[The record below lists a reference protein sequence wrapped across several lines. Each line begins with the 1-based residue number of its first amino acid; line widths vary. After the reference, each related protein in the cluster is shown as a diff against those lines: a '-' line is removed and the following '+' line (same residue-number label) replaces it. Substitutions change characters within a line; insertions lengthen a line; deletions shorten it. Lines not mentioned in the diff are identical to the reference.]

1 MNPMSSGAMDFSS
14 VPEKPADV
22 IFDTKTKYKADSNPN
37 KLNLGVGAYRDDNLK
52 PYVLNVVKKAE
63 TRILKDLED
72 GVTNKEY
79 LPIGGDMEYCKLSQ
93 QLILG
98 EDNRQLNSGC
108 VAGIQTLSGT
118 GSLRVL
124 GEFVKL
130 FFPNATMWL
139 SSPTWG
145 NHKKIF
151 AKAGLNQ
158 KSYRYWKESTRGL
171 DFEGLMADL
180 GSAKRGD
187 VVLLHACAHNPTG
200 VDPTEAQWRQI
211 GHLCKRQG
219 LFALFDS
226 AYQGYGTGDLVK
238 DRFAVTLFADMGLSF
253 MIAQSYSKNLGLYGE
268 RAGCASVV
276 CDSPETAKA
285 CQSQLCGVVRPMWS
299 NPPKH
304 GAYIVKKILGDPQ
317 LFKEWQTELQFMVR
331 RILTMRDQIRSNLEK
346 LGTPGTWNHVTDQ
359 IGMFSFTGLTK
370 EQVLYMRKKY
380 AIYFLTN
387 GRISIAGLST
397 KTVQY
402 FAKAADDAIRNA

>member
-1 MNPMSSGAMDFSS
+1 MNSGAMTFSA
-14 VPEKPADV
+14 VPIAIPDA
-22 IFDTKTKYKADSNPN
+22 IFDTKAKYKADTNPK
-37 KLNLGVGAYRDDNLK
+37 KLNLGVGAYRDDDLK

-63 TRILKDLED
+63 RLMLKDLED

-79 LPIGGDMEYCKLSQ
+79 LPIGGDAEFCKLSQ
-93 QLILG
+93 KLILG
-98 EDNRQLNSGC
+98 EDNKQFNSGC

-130 FFPNATMWL
+130 FYPNASIWL
-139 SSPTWG
+139 SNPTWG

-158 KSYRYWKESTRGL
+158 RSYRYWDESTRGL
-171 DFEGLMADL
+171 DFRGLMDDL
-180 GSAKRGD
+180 SHAKRGD
-187 VVLLHACAHNPTG
+187 VILLHACAHNPTG
-200 VDPTEAQWRQI
+200 VDPTKSQWGEI
-211 GHLCKRQG
+211 ADLCERKG

-226 AYQGYGTGDLVK
+226 AYQGYGTGDLVQ
-238 DRFAVTLFADMGLSF
+238 DRYAVKVFADKGLSF
-253 MIAQSYSKNLGLYGE
+253 MMAQSYSKNLGLYGE

-276 CDSPETAKA
+276 CTSPSEAKA
-285 CQSQLCGVVRPMWS
+285 CHSQLCGVVRPMWS

-317 LFKEWQTELQFMVR
+317 LYKEWKTELSFMVK
-331 RILTMRDQIRSNLEK
+331 RILSMRDQIRSNLEK
-346 LGTPGTWNHVTDQ
+346 MGTPGTWNHITDQ

-370 EQVLYMRKKY
+370 AQVLYMRKKY
-380 AIYFLTN
+380 AIYFLTS
-387 GRISIAGLST
+387 GRISIAGLNSA
-397 KTVQY
+397 TVGY

>member
-1 MNPMSSGAMDFSS
+1 MNSGSMTFAD
-14 VPEKPADV
+14 VPIKPPDV
-22 IFDTKTKYKADSNPN
+22 IFDTKTKYKADPNPN
-37 KLNLGVGAYRDDNLK
+37 KLNLGVGAYRDDDLK

-63 TRILKDLED
+63 ALMLKDLND

-79 LPIGGDMEYCKLSQ
+79 LPIGGDQEFCKLSQ
-93 QLILG
+93 KLILG
-98 EDNRQLNSGC
+98 DDNRQLNNGC
-108 VAGIQTLSGT
+108 VTGIQTLSGT
-118 GSLRVL
+118 GSLRVC
-124 GEFVKL
+124 GEFIKL
-130 FFPNATMWL
+130 FYPNSTIWL
-139 SSPTWG
+139 SNPTWG

-151 AKAGLNQ
+151 AKCGLNQ
-158 KSYRYWKESTRGL
+158 QLYRYWDSSTRGL
-171 DFEGLMADL
+171 DFQGLMADL

-200 VDPTEAQWRQI
+200 VDPSDSQWRQI
-211 GHLCKRQG
+211 ADLMERRG

-226 AYQGYGTGDLVK
+226 AYQGYGTGDLIK
-238 DRFAVTLFADMGLSF
+238 DRYAVKVFADKGMSF

-276 CDSPETAKA
+276 CTSSAEAKA

-317 LFKEWQTELQFMVR
+317 LFKEWTVELSFMVK
-331 RILTMRDQIRSNLEK
+331 RILSMRDQIRSSLEK
-346 LGTPGTWNHVTDQ
+346 MGTPGTWNHITDQ

-370 EQVLYMRKKY
+370 DQVLYMRKHY

-387 GRISIAGLST
+387 GRISIAGLNS
-397 KTVQY
+397 KTVGY
-402 FAKAADDAIRNA
+402 FAKAADEAIRNA

>member
-1 MNPMSSGAMDFSS
+1 MTFAD
-14 VPEKPADV
+14 VPIKPPDV
-22 IFDTKTKYKADSNPN
+22 IFDTKTKYKADPNPN
-37 KLNLGVGAYRDDNLK
+37 KLNLGVGAYRDDDLK

-63 TRILKDLED
+63 ALMLKDLND

-79 LPIGGDMEYCKLSQ
+79 LPIGGDQEFCKLSQ
-93 QLILG
+93 KLILG
-98 EDNRQLNSGC
+98 DDNRQLNNGC

-118 GSLRVL
+118 GSLRVC
-124 GEFVKL
+124 GEFIKL
-130 FFPNATMWL
+130 FYPNSTIWL
-139 SSPTWG
+139 SNPTWG

-151 AKAGLNQ
+151 AKCGLNQ
-158 KSYRYWKESTRGL
+158 QLYRYWDSSTRGL
-171 DFEGLMADL
+171 DFQGLMADL

-200 VDPTEAQWRQI
+200 VDPSDAQWRQI
-211 GHLCKRQG
+211 ADLMERRG

-226 AYQGYGTGDLVK
+226 AYQGYGTGDLIK
-238 DRFAVTLFADMGLSF
+238 DRYAVKVFADKGMSF

-276 CDSPETAKA
+276 CTSPAEAKA

-317 LFKEWQTELQFMVR
+317 LFKEWTVELSFMVK
-331 RILTMRDQIRSNLEK
+331 RILSMRDQIRSSLEK
-346 LGTPGTWNHVTDQ
+346 MGTPGTWNHITDQ

-370 EQVLYMRKKY
+370 EQVLYMRKHY

-387 GRISIAGLST
+387 GRISIAGLNS
-397 KTVQY
+397 KTVGY
-402 FAKAADDAIRNA
+402 FAKAADEAIRNA